1 MPMSP
6 QKSLVLQLNLLSQFF
21 HHQLELP
28 TIGSIILILIRNK
41 IISTQYRHL
50 LLLPVD
56 LAWLQPAH
64 LPGHGA
70 RVHRLGLAVL
80 AGQTQELLQ
89 LVIFVCNVEV
99 GEVSPDNCAA
109 MVHEIMTVM
118 TVDTH
123 RSNMLRINF
132 LDRFHDN
139 IPELLAVEYLRRQH
153 VPLAVSPPPAG
164 PHEAPLGLHAGSR
177 DVDCVKLDTSGPQ
190 HRDNGLLLSGNLYT

>member
-1 MPMSP
+1 MSP

-28 TIGSIILILIRNK
+28 TIGSIILDIRNK

-89 LVIFVCNVEV
+89 IVIFVCNVEV
-99 GEVSPDNCAA
+99 SEVSPDNCEA
-109 MVHEIMTVM
+109 MVHEIK
-118 TVDTH
+118 
-123 RSNMLRINF
+123 S
-132 LDRFHDN
+132 
-139 IPELLAVEYLRRQH
+139 
-153 VPLAVSPPPAG
+153 
-164 PHEAPLGLHAGSR
+164 
-177 DVDCVKLDTSGPQ
+177 
-190 HRDNGLLLSGNLYT
+190 